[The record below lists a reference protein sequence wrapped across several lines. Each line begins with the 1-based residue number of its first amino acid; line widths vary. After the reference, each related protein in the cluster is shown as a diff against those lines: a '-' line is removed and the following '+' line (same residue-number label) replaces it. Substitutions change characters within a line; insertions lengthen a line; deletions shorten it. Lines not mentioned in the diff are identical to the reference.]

1 MKIIEKLKK
10 NVRKNEKRDETAAAR
25 RGRVPF
31 LPEGRNRG
39 RKLMIKIID
48 FEIGKKIRKKAE
60 K

>member
-1 MKIIEKLKK
+1 
-10 NVRKNEKRDETAAAR
+10 VRKNEKRDETAAAR

-39 RKLMIKIID
+39 RKFMIKIID